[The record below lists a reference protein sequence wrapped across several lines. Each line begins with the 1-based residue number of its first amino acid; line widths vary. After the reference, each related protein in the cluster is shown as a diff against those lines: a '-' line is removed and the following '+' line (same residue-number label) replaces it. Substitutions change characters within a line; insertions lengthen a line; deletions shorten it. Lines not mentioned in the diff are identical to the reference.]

1 MVIGA
6 SGAVFGLLLAF
17 GLTFPNQII
26 LRSLLFPIKAK
37 YMVLI
42 YGVLTFMNI
51 AKPSGDGIAHFAH
64 LGGMIFG
71 FIYLKKDWF
80 VFKAHRTMNDFVPRR
95 EKKEEFRPLQ
105 PLKKERNEEMRAKVD
120 AILDKINEVGY
131 ERLSQDEKDILLEAS
146 QYLSTE
152 DKSKV
157 KH

>member
-1 MVIGA
+1 
-6 SGAVFGLLLAF
+6 
-17 GLTFPNQII
+17 
-26 LRSLLFPIKAK
+26 
-37 YMVLI
+37 
-42 YGVLTFMNI
+42 MNI

-71 FIYLKKDWF
+71 FIYLKKDRF
-80 VFKAHRTMNDFVPRR
+80 VFKAHNTMNDFVPWQ
-95 EKKEEFRPLQ
+95 EKKEESRPLQ

-131 ERLSQDEKDILLEAS
+131 ERLSQEEKDILLEAS
-146 QYLSTE
+146 QHLSTE